1 MLDGTKEYSLENGRL
16 RITRMALMLGM
27 RKEYSLENGRL
38 RITRMVLMLDGTK
51 AHSLE
56 NRRLRITR
64 MARMLDGT
72 KAHSLENRRLRI
84 TQMERMW
91 ATRILVWGYLGDY
104 APPCGGGDGGGASC
118 CLLRGQLGT
127 GEGPAVVCWGASWLY
142 TFLALLSLLF
152 IIYTQWKRLQQDRVD
167 LRCCS
172 LIILFVCCSF
182 TLLTIY
188 SCCYHFIGLPFSSFL
203 DSEATLTSKS
213 AVVLLSSTNFFPSH
227 FLTKAKP
234 EEIG

>member
-1 MLDGTKEYSLENGRL
+1 M
-16 RITRMALMLGM
+16 
-27 RKEYSLENGRL
+27 
-38 RITRMVLMLDGTK
+38 
-51 AHSLE
+51 
-56 NRRLRITR
+56 
-64 MARMLDGT
+64 
-72 KAHSLENRRLRI
+72 
-84 TQMERMW
+84 
-91 ATRILVWGYLGDY
+91 WGYLGDY
-104 APPCGGGDGGGASC
+104 APPCGGGDGGGASWGGG
-118 CLLRGQLGT
+118 RGQLGR
-127 GEGPAVVCWGASWLY
+127 GEEAAGYTLSWHYLASFSLY
-142 TFLALLSLLF
+142 
-152 IIYTQWKRLQQDRVD
+152 IQWERLQQDRVD

-188 SCCYHFIGLPFSSFL
+188 SPCYHFIGLPFSSFL